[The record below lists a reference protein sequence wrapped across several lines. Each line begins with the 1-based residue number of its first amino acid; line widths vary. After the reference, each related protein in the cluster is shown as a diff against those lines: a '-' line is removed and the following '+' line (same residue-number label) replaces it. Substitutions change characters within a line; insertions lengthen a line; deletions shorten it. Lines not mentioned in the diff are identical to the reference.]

1 MRITTVLGSL
11 LSGLG
16 VSLML
21 GVVGVLVLLK
31 LIFSLP
37 MILLRKLLRF

>member
-1 MRITTVLGSL
+1 
-11 LSGLG
+11 
-16 VSLML
+16 ML